1 MPKTALL
8 PPFTALRLAWA
19 LTGQFPKD
27 VSSHNIAVLAEKILK
42 DTQDAAQKAGVAEQ
56 EKEYVNGA
64 VSTVQASLRTL
75 ETIYKGRQLNFEENE
90 KLRSV
95 HVENIKDSLEFGKK
109 AQDYLKALP
118 AMTISAGGG
127 VVALQQFWDPP
138 DWVWWVVGLGL
149 AGAGYFINLGI
160 VRYTRRQQERLYVE
174 QDYERNLYYEQYV
187 TRTGTALTSL
197 YFDLDRIHKNA
208 FGNPYPVDGERVNEV
223 VEQVVR
229 GIRTTMCPYVHKHKR
244 ENRISADLWPRCET
258 GGVAAQNCP
267 IWEGPPPEPVK

>member
-1 MPKTALL
+1 MSKTALL

-27 VSSHNIAVLAEKILK
+27 GSSQNIAILGDKIVK
-42 DTQDAAQKAGVAEQ
+42 DTQEAALKEGVARE
-56 EKEYVNGA
+56 EKEYVSGA
-64 VSTVQASLRTL
+64 ISTVQASLRTL

-95 HVENIKDSLEFGKK
+95 HVQNIKESLEFGKK

-138 DWVWWVVGLGL
+138 DWVWWLVGLGL
-149 AGAGYFINLGI
+149 AAVGFFINLGI
-160 VRYTRRQQERLYVE
+160 VRYSRRQQERLYVE

-187 TRTGTALTSL
+187 TRTVTALTSL
-197 YFDLDRIHKNA
+197 YYDLDRIHKNA
-208 FGNPYPVDGERVNEV
+208 FGELYPVGDIQVNEI
-223 VEQVVR
+223 VEQMAR
-229 GIRTTMCPYVHKHKR
+229 GIRTTMCPYVHKHKL
-244 ENRISADLWPRCET
+244 ENRITPDLWPRCET
-258 GGVAAQNCP
+258 GGVAATYCP
-267 IWEGPPPEPVK
+267 IWEGPPPEPIR